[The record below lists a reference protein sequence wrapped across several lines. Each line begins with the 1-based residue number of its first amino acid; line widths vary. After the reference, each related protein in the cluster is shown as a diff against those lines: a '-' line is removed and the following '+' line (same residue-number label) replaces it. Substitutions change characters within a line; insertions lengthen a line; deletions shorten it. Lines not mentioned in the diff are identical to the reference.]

1 MVDNYPEY
9 YDKDKS
15 KYWNGYIGQ
24 DTVLID
30 DVELEDKYLLG
41 SFKKWIQHKPFPAE
55 DKFGQ
60 MRQIR
65 PKRFIVTSNYRP
77 EKIFDNDAAIMS
89 RFTTFMFPGNVS
101 DEAPVQER
109 IDSRSVVSPIIPLPM
124 FVTPTGRYKALMA
137 KLYPDKN

>member
-1 MVDNYPEY
+1 
-9 YDKDKS
+9 
-15 KYWNGYIGQ
+15 
-24 DTVLID
+24 
-30 DVELEDKYLLG
+30 
-41 SFKKWIQHKPFPAE
+41 
-55 DKFGQ
+55 

-77 EKIFDNDAAIMS
+77 EKVFDNDAAIMS
-89 RFTTFMFPGNVS
+89 RFTVFSFPGNVP
-101 DEAPVQER
+101 DVVEER